1 MIKVQEEVK
10 KILLRKHNVFFRK
23 KSNSNFCCFKFFKMG
38 LYGRKDDLFLYFL
51 FIFNLI
57 SLIHTFQVIQA
68 TSIFLQVLLLFH
80 FYFTFF
86 FISQHSS

>member
-57 SLIHTFQVIQA
+57 SLIHTFQVIQVA
-68 TSIFLQVLLLFH
+68 MQPNVEMYLKLILKDRHRTM
-80 FYFTFF
+80 
-86 FISQHSS
+86 